1 MADIILEAHPG
12 RPTGSSA
19 ARRLRRE
26 GRVPAVVYG
35 TGADPVSVTVEARQ
49 LRAALSTP
57 AGLNAV
63 VTLQVD
69 GASYPTLAR
78 ELQRH
83 PVRGTVQHVDFVIV
97 DLRVETHADVPITL
111 VGEAVELHR
120 QDGVIDQQIFALTV
134 RARPADIPAHL
145 ELDISG
151 LTVGDSL
158 RVSDLTLPSGV
169 ATDVDPEAVV
179 VAGQASR
186 VAAEVEEAE
195 AEAAAAAAEAAAEEG
210 AVAAPAEGEG
220 EGGGEAEAAESSGG
234 GEEG

>member
-12 RPTGSSA
+12 RSTGSRA

-35 TGADPVSVTVEARQ
+35 TGVDPVAVTVEARQ

-63 VTLQVD
+63 VTVQMD

-120 QDGVIDQQIFALTV
+120 QDGVLDQQMFALTV

-145 ELDISG
+145 ELDISA
-151 LTVGDSL
+151 LTVGDTL
-158 RVSDLTLPSGV
+158 RVSDLALPSGV
-169 ATDVDPEAVV
+169 ATDVDPETVV

-210 AVAAPAEGEG
+210 AEPAPAEGEG
-220 EGGGEAEAAESSGG
+220 AVEGEAAESSGG

>member
-1 MADIILEAHPG
+1 MADITLVAEPG
-12 RPTGSSA
+12 RPTGSRPS
-19 ARRLRRE
+19 RRLRHE
-26 GRVPAVVYG
+26 GRIPAVLYG
-35 TGADPVSVTVEARQ
+35 TGVDPVSVTVGARE

-63 VTLQVD
+63 LMLQID
-69 GASYPTLAR
+69 GSSYPTMAR

-83 PVRGTVQHVDFVIV
+83 PVRGTLQHVDFQVV
-97 DLRVETHADVPITL
+97 DLTVETHADVAVTL

-120 QDGVIDQQIFALTV
+120 ADGVVDQQMFNLTV

-151 LTVGDSL
+151 LTVGDAL
-158 RVSDLTLPSGV
+158 RVSDIALPAGV
-169 ATDVDPEAVV
+169 YSDVDPETVV

-195 AEAAAAAAEAAAEEG
+195 AAAAAEAEAAGE
-210 AVAAPAEGEG
+210 AVAGEAAPEA
-220 EGGGEAEAAESSGG
+220 AEAAEQPSGEPAGG

>member
-1 MADIILEAHPG
+1 MADITLVAESG
-12 RPTGSSA
+12 RPTGTRP
-19 ARRLRRE
+19 ARRLRAE

-35 TGADPVSVTVEARQ
+35 TGIDAVAVTVGARE
-49 LRAALSTP
+49 LRAALSSP

-63 VTLQVD
+63 VNLQVD
-69 GASYPTLAR
+69 GSSYPTLAR

-83 PVRGTVQHVDFVIV
+83 PVRGNVTHVDFQVV
-97 DLRVETHADVPITL
+97 DLNVETHAEVPISL
-111 VGEAVELHR
+111 VGEALEVHR
-120 QDGVIDQQIFALTV
+120 ADGVVDQQMFSLTV
-134 RARPADIPAHL
+134 LARPADIPAGL

-158 RVSDLTLPSGV
+158 RVSDLTLPPGV
-169 ATDVDPEAVV
+169 STEVDPETVV

-195 AEAAAAAAEAAAEEG
+195 AAAAEAAGEEG
-210 AVAAPAEGEG
+210 AAPAAEGEAAPA
-220 EGGGEAEAAESSGG
+220 AEAAG

>member
-1 MADIILEAHPG
+1 MADITLTAEPG
-12 RPTGSSA
+12 RATGSRPS
-19 ARRLRRE
+19 RRLRHD
-26 GRVPAVVYG
+26 GRIPAVVYG
-35 TGADPVSVTVEARQ
+35 TGLDPVAVTVGARE

-63 VTLQVD
+63 VNVQID
-69 GASYPTLAR
+69 GDSYPTMAR

-83 PVRGTVQHVDFVIV
+83 PVRGTLQHVDFQVV
-97 DLRVETHADVPITL
+97 DLRVETHADVAVTL

-120 QDGVIDQQIFALTV
+120 SDGVVDQQMFTLTV

-145 ELDISG
+145 ELDISA

-158 RVSDLTLPSGV
+158 RVSDIVLPPGV
-169 ATDVDPEAVV
+169 STDVDPETVV

-186 VAAEVEEAE
+186 VAAEVEAAE
-195 AEAAAAAAEAAAEEG
+195 AEAAEVAAEAAVEEG
-210 AVAAPAEGEG
+210 AEAAPAEGAAA
-220 EGGGEAEAAESSGG
+220 EGGSEAAGG

>member
-1 MADIILEAHPG
+1 MADIILEARPG
-12 RPTGSSA
+12 RSTGSRAS
-19 ARRLRRE
+19 RRLRRE

-35 TGADPVSVTVEARQ
+35 TGVDPVAVTVEARQ

-63 VTLQVD
+63 VTVQVE
-69 GASYPTLAR
+69 GSSYPTLAR

-120 QDGVIDQQIFALTV
+120 QDGVLDQQMFALTV
-134 RARPADIPAHL
+134 RARPTDIPAHL
-145 ELDISG
+145 DLDISA

-158 RVSDLTLPSGV
+158 RVSDLVLPSGV
-169 ATDVDPEAVV
+169 ATDVDPETVV

-195 AEAAAAAAEAAAEEG
+195 AEAAAAAAEEG
-210 AVAAPAEGEG
+210 AEAAPAEGEA
-220 EGGGEAEAAESSGG
+220 EGAVEGEAAESSGG